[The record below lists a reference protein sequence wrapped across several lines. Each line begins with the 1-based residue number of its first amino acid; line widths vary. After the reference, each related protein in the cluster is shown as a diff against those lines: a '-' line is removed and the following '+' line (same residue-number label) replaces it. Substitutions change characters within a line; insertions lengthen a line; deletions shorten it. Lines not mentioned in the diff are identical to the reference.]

1 MGFRMPESVNYITT
15 LPNRADLVIIGGGIV
30 GAATAFFAA
39 RAGLRPLLLERR
51 PALCTLTT
59 AAATGGFRLQFDNQ
73 EELALV
79 RESVDVFQNF
89 AAITGQTMYDPMIRP
104 QGYLWLATE
113 AETATRQ
120 RDLVAQ
126 QHAWGQDDIE
136 LLNGDEVRY
145 RFPYVA
151 ENVVQARFRQGD
163 GFLDPKQITM
173 GFTAGSGAAVAVN
186 CGVTSFRVACGRL
199 TAVET
204 NVGTVLTDTAVVACG
219 PLSGLLAERAD
230 IRLPITTVRRQK
242 VILPDLPEVPQD
254 APMTIDEETGVHWRP
269 ALRGA
274 YLLHTDPAT
283 APTAPVE
290 DVPTDR
296 RFAFQLLDPRSPI
309 AAARTVPFWGAV
321 WERNSM
327 PWLIQAGQY
336 TMTPDHRPLVGPTA
350 ANGLWVNTGY
360 SGHGVMSSPA
370 GSRLLVDLLTG
381 AASANAIPFHP
392 NRPFVERAIATL

>member
-1 MGFRMPESVNYITT
+1 MPESVNYVTT
-15 LPNRADLVIIGGGIV
+15 LPATADIVVIGGGIV

-59 AAATGGFRLQFDNQ
+59 AAATGGYRLQFDNA

-79 RESVDVFQNF
+79 RESVAVFQNF
-89 AAITGQTMYDPMIRP
+89 AAITGQTTYDPMLRP

-113 AETATRQ
+113 AETAARQ
-120 RDLVAQ
+120 RDLVAM
-126 QHAWGQDDIE
+126 QHGWGQGDIE
-136 LLNGDEVRY
+136 LLDGDEVRY

-163 GFLDPKQITM
+163 GFLDPKRITM
-173 GFTAGSGAAVAVN
+173 GFAVGSGAAVAVN
-186 CGVTSFRVACGRL
+186 CGVTGFRVVGGGL
-199 TAVET
+199 VGVET
-204 NVGTVLTDTAVVACG
+204 DAGTVRTETAVVACG
-219 PLSGLLAERAD
+219 PLSGLLAETVGVA
-230 IRLPITTVRRQK
+230 LPIAAVRRQK
-242 VILPDLPEVPQD
+242 VILPDLPEVPPD

-274 YLLHTDPAT
+274 YLLFTDPTTPPT
-283 APTAPVE
+283 APTE

-296 RFAFQLLDPRSPI
+296 RFAFQVLDPASPV
-309 AAARTVPFWGAV
+309 AAARTAPFWHAV
-321 WERNSM
+321 WERNGAQ
-327 PWLIQAGQY
+327 WLIQAGQY

-350 ANGLWVNTGY
+350 VDGLWVNTGY
-360 SGHGVMSSPA
+360 SGHGVMGSPA

-381 AASANAIPFHP
+381 AAAVGTNPFRLD
-392 NRPFVERAIATL
+392 RPFAARAIATL